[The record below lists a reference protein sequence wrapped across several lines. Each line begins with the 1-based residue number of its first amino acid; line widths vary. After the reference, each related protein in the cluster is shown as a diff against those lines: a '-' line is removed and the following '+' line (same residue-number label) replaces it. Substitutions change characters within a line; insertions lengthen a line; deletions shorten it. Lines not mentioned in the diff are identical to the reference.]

1 MQKGG
6 LSTLRDAGRR
16 DSTYKWFSCR
26 QQQLDHSIEGG
37 KNLPVTAATLTLSS
51 RQLLISMLA
60 ETPRWW
66 SAIGAEV
73 EGSHGLG
80 NAWENRS
87 VGKLSATKVNAQYTE
102 RIVDSK
108 RK

>member
-1 MQKGG
+1 MRAGG
-6 LSTLRDAGRR
+6 TALTNGSVVASNSWTTR
-16 DSTYKWFSCR
+16 SK
-26 QQQLDHSIEGG
+26 G

-60 ETPRWW
+60 KTARWW

-80 NAWENRS
+80 NAWENKS

-102 RIVDSK
+102 RIVESK